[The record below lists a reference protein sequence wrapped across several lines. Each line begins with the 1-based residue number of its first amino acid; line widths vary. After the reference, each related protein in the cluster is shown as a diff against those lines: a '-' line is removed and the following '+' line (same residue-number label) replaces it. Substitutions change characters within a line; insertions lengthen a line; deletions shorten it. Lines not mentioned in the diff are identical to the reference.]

1 MGAGFT
7 LVELMVTLAIMGV
20 LATLVI
26 PIAQIQIQRT
36 KEQELRL
43 ALREIRAAID
53 AYKLASDQGRIS
65 KEMNASGYPPN
76 LEALVQGAV
85 DRRDPNARKIYFL
98 RRVPRDPF
106 SDDASLQDAA
116 TWLKRSY
123 ASEAD
128 DPQEGEDVYDI
139 STRSAV
145 VGLNGVPLR
154 NW

>member
-1 MGAGFT
+1 
-7 LVELMVTLAIMGV
+7 MVTLAIMGV

-98 RRVPRDPF
+98 RRIPRDPF
-106 SDDASLQDAA
+106 SDDASVADAA
-116 TWLKRSY
+116 TWFKRSY

-128 DPQEGEDVYDI
+128 DPQEGEDVYDV

-145 VGLNGVPLR
+145 VGLNGVPLKS
-154 NW
+154 W

>member
-1 MGAGFT
+1 MGVGFT

-43 ALREIRAAID
+43 ALREIRTAID
-53 AYKLASDQGRIS
+53 AYKLATDQGRIS
-65 KEMNASGYPPN
+65 KEINASGYPPN

>member
-43 ALREIRAAID
+43 ALREIRTAID
-53 AYKLASDQGRIS
+53 AYKLATDQGRIS
-65 KEMNASGYPPN
+65 KVNASGYPPN

>member
-43 ALREIRAAID
+43 ALREIRTAID
-53 AYKLASDQGRIS
+53 AYKLATDQGRIS
-65 KEMNASGYPPN
+65 KEINASGYPPN

>member
-43 ALREIRAAID
+43 ALREIRTAID
-53 AYKLASDQGRIS
+53 AYKLATDQGRIS
-65 KEMNASGYPPN
+65 KEINASGYPPN

-85 DRRDPNARKIYFL
+85 DQRDPNARKIYFL